1 VLPGMRANIASGSN
15 AIGHLIPKVRVYL
28 ACSLDGF
35 IAGPDND
42 LSWLAP
48 PDPAPTGPTEALEFG
63 EFMAQVGVMLMGRVT
78 HDTVAAMGE
87 WPYGEMPVLV
97 ATRRPLQPGAP
108 SVRAVQGDI
117 AELLAEACQTAGDKD
132 VYLDGGALVR
142 QALAANLVDELVL
155 TWVPIVLGDGVS
167 LFKGLERQNFEFV
180 AQHSYHYMTQVTLR
194 PRASPSA

>member
-1 VLPGMRANIASGSN
+1 M
-15 AIGHLIPKVRVYL
+15 PKVRVYL

-48 PDPAPTGPTEALEFG
+48 PDPAPTGPTEALEYG
-63 EFMAQVGVMLMGRVT
+63 DFMAQIGAMLMGRVT

-97 ATRRPLQPGAP
+97 ATRRPMQPAAAT
-108 SVRAVQGDI
+108 VQAVQGDI
-117 AELLAEACQTAGDKD
+117 AELLDQARKVAGDKD

-142 QALAANLVDELVL
+142 QALTAELVDELVL
-155 TWVPIVLGDGVS
+155 TWVPIVLGGGVS
-167 LFKGLERQNFEFV
+167 LFEGLERQNFEFV
-180 AQHSYHYMTQVTLR
+180 SQHSYHHMTQVTLR
-194 PRASPSA
+194 PKASSTA